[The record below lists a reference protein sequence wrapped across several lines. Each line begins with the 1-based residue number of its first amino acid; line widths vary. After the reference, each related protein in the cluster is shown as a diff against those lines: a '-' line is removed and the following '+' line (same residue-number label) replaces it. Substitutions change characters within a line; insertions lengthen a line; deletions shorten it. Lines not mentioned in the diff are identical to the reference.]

1 LEKQSLL
8 GFAAL
13 LGELSPTC
21 SRELDRAMTIRA
33 AVYLLASLAYL
44 AAQIPASAKSEFDGP
59 WRVTTTTTS
68 GDCDRVLHYRIV
80 IIDGRVMSGDI
91 TGVSGHVAASG
102 AVTVKVSRKE
112 GTAVGS
118 GRLSG
123 SSGGGHWTVRSPSKQ
138 CAGEW
143 SAERVP

>member
-1 LEKQSLL
+1 
-8 GFAAL
+8 
-13 LGELSPTC
+13 
-21 SRELDRAMTIRA
+21 MNIRA
-33 AVYLLASLAYL
+33 AATFACLAYL
-44 AAQIPASAKSEFDGP
+44 ASQAQALAKSAFDGP

-91 TGVSGHVAASG
+91 TGVSGQVAASG
-102 AVTVKVSRKE
+102 AVTVRVSRKE

-123 SSGGGHWTVRSPSKQ
+123 SSGSGHWTMRSPSKQ

-143 SAERVP
+143 EAERVP